1 LKVEQTWLEIL
12 RQEFVE
18 GEDSFC
24 LQLRINLAWDKKAFS
39 RLTAAMLQCCKSM
52 AQDEMLP
59 RWLAEGFWYIPQFV
73 RNWTTHPAWKETTQ
87 TEPQYYE
94 DAYQRL
100 DDLAYWFFIGE
111 SSYIDPE
118 KGYAP
123 M

>member
-1 LKVEQTWLEIL
+1 
-12 RQEFVE
+12 
-18 GEDSFC
+18 
-24 LQLRINLAWDKKAFS
+24 
-39 RLTAAMLQCCKSM
+39 M

-59 RWLAEGFWYIPQFV
+59 RWLAEGFWYTPQFV
-73 RNWTTHPAWKETTQ
+73 RGWTTHPAWGKKTQ

-111 SSYIDPE
+111 SLYLNPE